1 MYYYEIEFEG
11 TPYKTYFFKSVKPLI
26 VNGIYWITA
35 DYVQKYNNKVLIC
48 KEFSKREAEDWERRY
63 SCKLRTIT
71 DVKMCEAPERPND
84 HIRNVWFNEE
94 KGTTCV
100 EWDDGVKT
108 LVTCQPGDIF
118 SKEFGIA
125 LCYMKRMMKNRACY
139 NDVFRKWGCYDD

>member
-11 TPYKTYFFKSVKPLI
+11 TPYKSYFFKSTKPLI

-35 DYVQKYNNKVLIC
+35 DYVQKYNSKVLIC
-48 KEFSKREAEDWERRY
+48 KELSKREIEDWERRY
-63 SCKLRTIT
+63 NYKLRTIT
-71 DVKMCEAPERPND
+71 DVKMCEAPGRPND
-84 HIRNVWFNEE
+84 RIKNVWFNEE

-108 LVTCQPGDIF
+108 LVTCQSGDIF

>member
-11 TPYKTYFFKSVKPLI
+11 TPYKPYFFKSVKPLI
-26 VNGIYWITA
+26 VNGVYWITA
-35 DYVQKYNNKVLIC
+35 DYTQKYNSKVLIC
-48 KEFSKREAEDWERRY
+48 KELSKREAEDWERRY
-63 SCKLRTIT
+63 RYKLRTIT
-71 DVKMCEAPERPND
+71 DVKMCEAPKRPND
-84 HIRNVWFNEE
+84 RIKNVWFNEE

-108 LVTCQPGDIF
+108 LVTCQPGDTF
-118 SKEFGIA
+118 NKEFGIA